1 MAHPSDHESGPTI
14 TAKLDDGPMKGQRI
28 ETEIVQGRAPST
40 IDATADDSGTC
51 WRTGSRAARRPP
63 TRSSTACSEIRGG

>member
-1 MAHPSDHESGPTI
+1 MAQSSEHETGPTV

-40 IDATADDSGTC
+40 IDATADDGSTCRYVLADWEQSGP
-51 WRTGSRAARRPP
+51 SAAYTFLYRV
-63 TRSSTACSEIRGG
+63 

>member
-1 MAHPSDHESGPTI
+1 MAHPADHESGPTI

-40 IDATADDSGTC
+40 IDATADDGSTCRYVLADWEQSGP
-51 WRTGSRAARRPP
+51 SAAY
-63 TRSSTACSEIRGG
+63 TFLYVV

>member
-14 TAKLDDGPMKGQRI
+14 TAKLDDGPMKGRRI

-40 IDATADDSGTC
+40 IDATADDGSTCRYVLADWEQSGP
-51 WRTGSRAARRPP
+51 SAAYTFLYRV
-63 TRSSTACSEIRGG
+63 